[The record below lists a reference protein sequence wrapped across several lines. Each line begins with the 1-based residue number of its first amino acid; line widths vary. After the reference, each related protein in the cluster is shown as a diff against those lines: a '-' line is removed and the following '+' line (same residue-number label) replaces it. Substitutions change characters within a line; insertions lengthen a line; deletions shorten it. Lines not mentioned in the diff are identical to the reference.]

1 MDTSDKKKE
10 ENILPKIISNVNVK
24 DPIDEESDGQ
34 TASELDESKVERLRE
49 MQSILQGDKETL
61 INQQN
66 TNERLASNITDVMI
80 DDAKELLK
88 LFGIPFIDAQSEA
101 EAQCA
106 FLGNFLTEPVKQSHD
121 LAKSELI
128 SDLLSI

>member
-1 MDTSDKKKE
+1 MDTSDKEKE
-10 ENILPKIISNVNVK
+10 VNILPKIISNVNVK

-106 FLGNFLTEPVKQSHD
+106 FLGNFLI
-121 LAKSELI
+121 KSA
-128 SDLLSI
+128 